1 MRPITKEDNAKML
14 QLGYE
19 ELENIEQM
27 ALEWF
32 NRAGEIRVEKY
43 IQKQFDIG
51 LITDENGIRF
61 SWGRDHRKPQRRKD
75 FYKGIPA

>member
-43 IQKQFDIG
+43 IQKQI
-51 LITDENGIRF
+51 
-61 SWGRDHRKPQRRKD
+61 
-75 FYKGIPA
+75 

>member
-43 IQKQFDIG
+43 IQINDLYDDVFHGMNIIAG
-51 LITDENGIRF
+51 VTGHVR
-61 SWGRDHRKPQRRKD
+61 QRCSS
-75 FYKGIPA
+75 FPG